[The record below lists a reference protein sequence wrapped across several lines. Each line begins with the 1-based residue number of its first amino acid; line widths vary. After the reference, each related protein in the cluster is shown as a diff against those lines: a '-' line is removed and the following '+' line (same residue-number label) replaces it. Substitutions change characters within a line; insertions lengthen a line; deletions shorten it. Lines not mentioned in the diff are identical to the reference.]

1 MNSLEPVVNLD
12 TLTALQRAVIGVH
25 VSPALLD
32 YVQALVAHT
41 RSAATL
47 SMGLSPRAAIG
58 MLRAARAWALIEGR
72 DAVTP
77 EHVQGVFAAVVEHRL
92 KQRDSSRAAAA
103 RVLEAVPIP

>member
-1 MNSLEPVVNLD
+1 
-12 TLTALQRAVIGVH
+12 
-25 VSPALLD
+25 
-32 YVQALVAHT
+32 
-41 RSAATL
+41 
-47 SMGLSPRAAIG
+47 